1 LTNKGE
7 ALLNLN
13 EYTSA
18 LNQCFSQVKDVDF
31 KRVFYCLNRM
41 NKSDA
46 IIKYCKF
53 LINKQDAKAKEL
65 LLENVLAFMT
75 ENNHQNALKLID
87 IAYKSG
93 FDEMI
98 YYKLICLFKMKCY
111 EEALS
116 FIYKT
121 LKETTQPTVQSK
133 RVLFNFIV
141 LCLNRKHVLD
151 RISHH
156 DLSVSCD
163 RKSDEH
169 FFQFVDLIEKEKNYR
184 KALSYLFCF

>member
-1 LTNKGE
+1 
-7 ALLNLN
+7 
-13 EYTSA
+13 
-18 LNQCFSQVKDVDF
+18 
-31 KRVFYCLNRM
+31 M
-41 NKSDA
+41 NKSGA

-53 LINKQDAKAKEL
+53 LISKQDSKAKEL
-65 LLENVLAFMT
+65 LLENVLAFMA

-87 IAYKSG
+87 FAYKSG

-121 LKETTQPTVQSK
+121 LKETTQPTGRSK

-141 LCLNRKHVLD
+141 LCLNRKHALGH
-151 RISHH
+151 ISHY

-163 RKSDEH
+163 RGDEH